1 MLDESFISP
10 EQLNKLIEAE
20 SIEELSP
27 SELLFS
33 FSSDRDIQ
41 YDPGLIQTQID
52 PRNDEPI
59 LFNPVRSTRP
69 QENID
74 TSTAPSHGVNLCPIC
89 EGQTTGI
96 LDLVELSKGHTFINK
111 NLFPVLGLPGK
122 DISSLRELKKSL
134 HSVPGWGLH
143 FVQWTS
149 SYHDH
154 DWQNMPLDDCV
165 RVMKRLVAIEKKL
178 IEIGFVVSGMNSIDH
193 LLESWFVS
201 IIKNVG
207 RAVGGSVEHGHQQ
220 VIASNIVPKAIHED
234 AIFKKK
240 HQTSFS
246 EYLLSENSEDLLIR
260 DYGSAVLM
268 VPFFMPR
275 PYNMILALKNHEI
288 SFMHEM
294 SSDEITAVAAGW
306 KEAIGIFQKIMPSM
320 KREVA
325 YNIVTHNS
333 HHSGLYFEFLPFT
346 QARGGLEHLG
356 LSICQAD
363 AYQVAD
369 NIKKAIAD

>member
-1 MLDESFISP
+1 MSDESFISP

-27 SELLFS
+27 SEMLLS
-33 FSSDRDIQ
+33 FSSDRDIK
-41 YDPGLIQTQID
+41 YDPGLIQTHMD
-52 PRNDEPI
+52 PRNGEPI

-74 TSTAPSHGVNLCPIC
+74 TRTVPSQGVNLCPIC

-96 LDLVELSKGHTFINK
+96 LDLAELSTGHTFINK
-111 NLFPVLGLPGK
+111 NLFPVLGLPDK

-134 HSVPGWGLH
+134 QRVPGWGLH

-154 DWQNMPLDDCV
+154 DWHNMPLDDCV
-165 RVMKRLVAIEKKL
+165 RVMKRLVALEKKL
-178 IEIGFVVSGMNSIDH
+178 IEFGLVVSDRNSIDN

-220 VIASNIVPKAIHED
+220 VVAGNIVPKAIHQD
-234 AIFKKK
+234 AVFRGK

-260 DYGSAVLM
+260 DYGSVVLV
-268 VPFFMPR
+268 VPYFMPR
-275 PYNMILALKNHEI
+275 PFNMILALKDNEI

-294 SSDEITAVAAGW
+294 RSDEITAVAAGW

-369 NIKKAIAD
+369 NIKKAIVD